1 MRRRWHT
8 IAIGLLALCTS
19 ANGSSAQISPAP
31 LRLTAFAVN
40 MSNIATGTNSQVIV
54 QIDRWSSSAERD
66 RLRAAFLEKGP
77 DRLLD
82 AVQDSPRVGFVRLP
96 TSLGWDLR
104 YAQADPLEDGGQ
116 RIVILT
122 DRPIG
127 VFEARNQPRTRD
139 YPFTLMQIDLDK
151 SGRGNGR
158 MSVATKI
165 IYDVQSNSVVLEN
178 YSTEPVRLQNVQV
191 SR

>member
-1 MRRRWHT
+1 MRTRWHT
-8 IAIGLLALCTS
+8 IVIGILALSGSPSTLLAQ
-19 ANGSSAQISPAP
+19 AAPAP

-40 MSNIATGTNSQVIV
+40 MSNIATGANSQVII
-54 QIDRWSSSAERD
+54 QIDRWSSAADRD
-66 RLRAAFLEKGP
+66 RLKAVFLEKGP
-77 DRLLD
+77 ERLLD
-82 AVQDSPRVGFVRLP
+82 AVQNSPRVGFVRLP

-127 VFEARNQPRTRD
+127 SLEARNQPRTRD
-139 YPFTLMQIDLDK
+139 YPFTLIQIQLDRG
-151 SGRGNGR
+151 GRGDGR
-158 MSVATKI
+158 MSVATKFT
-165 IYDVQSNSVVLEN
+165 YDVQSNSVVLEN

-191 SR
+191 NR